1 MRALAAFVT
10 ALAAATGA
18 APALADPAAG
28 HGNSPRVNYLLHCA
42 GCHLADG
49 AGKPDRG
56 IPDMRGQIG
65 HYLRTPDGRAY
76 LAQVPG
82 VANSALSNRE
92 IADVLTWMV
101 PTFSRAEAPA
111 ASPPYTEAEVAA
123 LRASVPADIPAE
135 RARVIAR
142 LNAIGLA
149 VR

>member
-1 MRALAAFVT
+1 MRALADT
-10 ALAAATGA
+10 
-18 APALADPAAG
+18 AAG
-28 HGNSPRVNYLLHCA
+28 HRNSPRINYLLHCA

-92 IADVLTWMV
+92 IAAAPRRRPPAR
-101 PTFSRAEAPA
+101 PTPRPRSRRCA
-111 ASPPYTEAEVAA
+111 
-123 LRASVPADIPAE
+123 RACRPTSRPSA
-135 RARVIAR
+135 RA
-142 LNAIGLA
+142 
-149 VR
+149 